1 MQEYQLGTFRVRNFE
16 KQQPLNSVTVSK
28 CQFDTVKV
36 RQQLLDWN
44 SFHNLVKFYWNFS
57 PSDPYGIHTMD
68 PTQQSIKWSG
78 LMSLDK
84 PKIAQSGQIK
94 MVNCN

>member
-36 RQQLLDWN
+36 RQQLLD
-44 SFHNLVKFYWNFS
+44 
-57 PSDPYGIHTMD
+57 
-68 PTQQSIKWSG
+68 
-78 LMSLDK
+78 
-84 PKIAQSGQIK
+84 
-94 MVNCN
+94 